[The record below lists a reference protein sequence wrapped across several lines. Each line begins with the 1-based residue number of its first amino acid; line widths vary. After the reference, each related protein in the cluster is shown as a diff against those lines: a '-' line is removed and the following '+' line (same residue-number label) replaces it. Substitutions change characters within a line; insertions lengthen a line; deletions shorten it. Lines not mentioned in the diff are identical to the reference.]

1 MAGMRHGPAVT
12 LGSVILK
19 HFGARDAVSRWDV
32 VEAHHRATSLAAAR
46 FLEVL
51 TERMPFP
58 IAAFQVDGGSEFA
71 AEFEEACRQKQ
82 ISLFVLPPRSPK
94 LNGHVERSNRTH
106 NEEFYELAHGEASL
120 TELNRQLRNWENIY
134 NRVRP
139 HQALRYLTPQE
150 FLLQWKRK
158 SKKPKCH

>member
-1 MAGMRHGPAVT
+1 M
-12 LGSVILK
+12 
-19 HFGARDAVSRWDV
+19 
-32 VEAHHRATSLAAAR
+32 EAHQRATSLAAAR

-82 ISLFVLPPRSPK
+82 IPLFVLPPRSPK

-106 NEEFYELAHGEASL
+106 NEEFYELAHGQLSL
-120 TELNRQLRNWENIY
+120 AALNQQLRIWENTY
-134 NRVRP
+134 NCVRP
-139 HQALRYLTPQE
+139 HQALGYLTPQE

-158 SKKPKCH
+158 SKKAKCH